1 MVLTNTSTNRATCDR
16 ISFQNTKSLVSTILS
31 QIRIRVSLSINA
43 DRKEN
48 DEMKIDRAASLDC
61 LASSV
66 IYYMI
71 FSMWQHFHDLLTKD
85 YVVEFTRNN
94 RAWNV
99 LACSRV
105 NPVVC
110 VQ

>member
-48 DEMKIDRAASLDC
+48 DEMKIDRAASFDC

-71 FSMWQHFHDLLTKD
+71 FYMWQFTLMHVFKKIIPKCLT
-85 YVVEFTRNN
+85 
-94 RAWNV
+94 
-99 LACSRV
+99 
-105 NPVVC
+105 
-110 VQ
+110 